1 MPYVPVPKDLNTVKT
16 KVAFNLTKRQLI
28 CFSLAAA
35 VGVPIYFLTRGIL
48 GTTGAV
54 LLLLAAALPFFFM
67 DIIPSDINTF
77 GIDAK
82 KLLED
87 LQGRNER
94 MFLVTVLIMNT
105 AKTKKALNS
114 AIFEVQSIAQQ
125 RNCPLRRL
133 DYQQEDGLMAS
144 VPIGINNIGIQR
156 ALTTSSTAIFV
167 PFTTQELFSDSPEAL
182 YCGLNALSNN
192 MIMVD
197 RKMLKN
203 PNGLILGTPGSGK
216 SFSAKREMTNAFLVT
231 NDDIYVCDP
240 EAEYN
245 PLIHA
250 LKGQVVKLSPTSRDY
265 LNPLDI
271 NINYSDEE
279 NPLALKSDFVLSF
292 CELII
297 GGRDGLEPIEK
308 TVIDRSVTRIYQKYF
323 ENPTPANMPILE
335 DLYEEIKKQPEQ
347 EAGRIASALE
357 LYVKGS
363 LNVFNHHTNV
373 DISNRIVCFD
383 IKELGKQLKKL
394 GMLVVQDQI
403 WNRVTI
409 NRNEHKSTRYY
420 CDEFHLLLKDE
431 QTAAYSVEIW
441 KRFRKWGGIPTGI
454 TQNVKDLLSSAEIEN
469 IFENSD
475 YIYMLNQAQGD
486 REILAKKLGISP
498 QQLSYVTQ
506 SGAGEGLLFY
516 GNTIIPF
523 IDRFPKDTKLYSLMT
538 TIPQEVAG
546 SE

>member
-1 MPYVPVPKDLNTVKT
+1 MI
-16 KVAFNLTKRQLI
+16 KRKITDIDKMRIEEQKK
-28 CFSLAAA
+28 A
-35 VGVPIYFLTRGIL
+35 VRSGYD
-48 GTTGAV
+48 
-54 LLLLAAALPFFFM
+54 M
-67 DIIPSDINTF
+67 DILPPDILTF
-77 GIDAK
+77 GVDAK

-87 LQGRNER
+87 LQSRNER
-94 MFLVTVLIMNT
+94 LFLVTVLVMNT
-105 AKTKKALNS
+105 GRTRKELENRTFEAS
-114 AIFEVQSIAQQ
+114 AIAQQ
-125 RNCPLRRL
+125 KNCPLRRL

-144 VPIGINNIGIQR
+144 VPIGINNIEIQR
-156 ALTTSSTAIFV
+156 SLTTSSTAIFV

-197 RKMLKN
+197 RKLLKN

-216 SFSAKREMTNAFLVT
+216 SFSAKREIANAFLVT
-231 NDDIYVCDP
+231 DDDIYICDP
-240 EAEYN
+240 EAEYY
-245 PLIHA
+245 PLVNA
-250 LKGQVVKLSPTSRDY
+250 LKGQVVKLSPNSKDY
-265 LNPLDI
+265 INPLDI
-271 NINYSDEE
+271 NLNYSDEE

-297 GGRDGLEPIEK
+297 GGRNGLEPVEK

-323 ENPTPANMPILE
+323 ENPVPANMPILE
-335 DLYEEIKKQPEQ
+335 DLYNEIKKQPEQ
-347 EAGRIASALE
+347 EAQRIASALE
-357 LYVKGS
+357 LYVKGT
-363 LNVFNHHTNV
+363 LNFFNHRTTV

-394 GMLVVQDQI
+394 GMLVVQDQV

-409 NRNEHKSTRYY
+409 NRSEHKATRYF

-454 TQNVKDLLSSAEIEN
+454 TQNIKDLLASREIEN

-523 IDRFPKDTKLYSLMT
+523 IDRFPKDTKLYRLMT
-538 TIPQEVAG
+538 TKPEEVVQN
-546 SE
+546 E